1 MDNKDKFEYIPCK
14 LLSEPKKDG
23 TTLENTVE
31 LLKLK
36 LALIE
41 LFGAD
46 SNLNGDEY
54 KDLRSYADS
63 LGISGDIQE
72 AMGITAD
79 LPIVTNYVEIVRTNF
94 IKGEYNFGAAFR
106 NKFID
111 KDDFEKKLFLITTP
125 YNVENDENVLK
136 LKLEIIS
143 RFGQKKV
150 LEKKD
155 KVELGRIAEHL
166 NVNDITQQ
174 KLGLSKM
181 SGQNNSN
188 KNFVD
193 VVKNLNW
200 KWRWWIVIG
209 RILLT
214 VIAIVFICGAM
225 WLLSIETNNTS
236 TTIKTQNFSYSSF
249 KVGGI
254 EWLDLKLQSKSKLE
268 VIHAGQKFG
277 SKQTRAIDKIIHDG
291 IVEVDSNY
299 YYTWDRAM
307 ESCPSGFKLPSMENF
322 KAVIRTID
330 FGKAL
335 NLQSISNSDNQDLIS
350 QSLKFINE
358 KTNFVAVDYTDKFAS
373 QKNLPGYIDIQDT
386 SLLEKKSSS
395 IAKGDSTI
403 TESSFY
409 MAHAVQKEGLYA
421 AYWMDNFDQDSTSAF
436 VFEIDQV
443 SKMISISKKPKN
455 NLYSVR
461 CVKVSSN

>member
-1 MDNKDKFEYIPCK
+1 MDTKDKFVYTPCK
-14 LLSEPKKDG
+14 LLSHPAG
-23 TTLENTVE
+23 VENTFAV
-31 LLKLK
+31 LKLK

-54 KDLRSYADS
+54 KDLRSYADA
-63 LGISGDIQE
+63 LGISGQIQE
-72 AMGITAD
+72 SIGITAD
-79 LPIVTNYVEIVRTNF
+79 LPVVTNYAEIVRTNF
-94 IKGEYNFGAAFR
+94 IKGDYNLGAAFR

-136 LKLEIIS
+136 LKIEILS
-143 RFGQKKV
+143 KFGEKKA

-155 KVELGRIAEHL
+155 KIELGRIAEHL

-174 KLGLSKM
+174 KLGLSK
-181 SGQNNSN
+181 SRGQSNSN

-193 VVKNLNW
+193 VVKSLNW

-214 VIAIVFICGAM
+214 ILAIVLICAAM
-225 WLLSIETNNTS
+225 WLLSVETNNTS

-249 KVGGI
+249 KVGGV

-268 VIHAGQKFG
+268 VVHAGQKMG
-277 SKQTRAIDKIIHDG
+277 SKPAKALEKISHDG
-291 IVEVDSNY
+291 IVEADSNY
-299 YYTWDRAM
+299 YYSWDRAK

-335 NLQSISNSDNQDLIS
+335 NLQSINNSDSRDLIS
-350 QSLKFINE
+350 QGLKFINE
-358 KTNFVAVDYTDKFAS
+358 KTNFAAVDYTDKFAS
-373 QKNLPGYIDIQDT
+373 QQNLPGYIDMLD
-386 SLLEKKSSS
+386 SNLLEKKSSS
-395 IAKGDSTI
+395 VARGDSI
-403 TESSFY
+403 VTEHTYY
-409 MAHAVQKEGLYA
+409 MAHAVKKEGLYA
-421 AYWMDNFDQDSTSAF
+421 AYWMDSYDQDSTSSF
-436 VFEIDQV
+436 VFEIDQAN
-443 SKMISISKKPKN
+443 KMISISKKPKS
-455 NLYSVR
+455 NLFSVR
-461 CVKVSSN
+461 CVKASSN